1 MIRSTRN
8 NIAGL
13 VAAMFLL
20 APLALAQITV
30 GTVTGRV
37 VDPSG
42 AVVAGAK
49 VALTSETQGTRTAAV
64 LTNTTGDYVIPNLA
78 PDTYTLETSAP
89 SFKITRRTGI
99 VITGGDHVGV
109 PPLTLEV
116 GATNQEVSVEA
127 HAVLVQTQSAERSI
141 AIESKQID
149 ELPISHANF
158 TNVVPLTPG
167 VQTGGNSAG
176 GTRLGGQSQNNIMMD
191 GVSAMDTG
199 NNGQMLSMNVES
211 IGEVKIL
218 TAGYQAEYGRSSG
231 LQITTYTKSGTNT
244 VHGSGY
250 GLFTRWNW
258 NKNSW
263 ANEYNNVPQAKTK
276 SSIYGYSIGG
286 PVYIPK
292 VFNGKNKL
300 FFFYAHEFRP
310 ATIAINSGNAIQVR
324 MPTALERAGNFSQS
338 LNNQGV
344 PISPIVNYQTGAP
357 FPGNIIP
364 AGQLY
369 SPGQAVLNQYPLP
382 NITQGPGQ
390 NYNWQINAPTYQQL
404 TQQPAVKLDYQA
416 TEKLRLSAKYSG
428 QIARSI
434 TTPGYIPGFNDA
446 YVPYPWIANEAA
458 TVTYVISPTTFIE
471 GTYGRIEN
479 QLAGGNESG
488 IPTDPSSN
496 RLTALPTFPE
506 LYPQAGVVNPGYYG
520 YQVLQAT
527 KPQFWDGK
535 SLNMNPT
542 FGWGSLIST
551 NVCSAPSPGCQRY
564 PGYLNINRTQDVAAN
579 LTHVQGRHTFKAGA
593 YLNHSYKAQ
602 NTGAGGIANLTFQG
616 YVDFGN
622 NTNNTL
628 DSGFGFANADLGI
641 FNQYL
646 QASKFI
652 EGDFLYNQ
660 MEFYIQDT
668 WKVSNRLTL
677 DYGVRFVHQ
686 QPQYD
691 KLNQSSN
698 FFPNQWTA
706 AASPVLYTAGCSNGA
721 ATCSGNIRNAL
732 NPLTGQIVTAAG
744 AANTQALIG
753 TPVPGAGNSLDG
765 IVQAGHG
772 IAGTNYVWPSIV
784 VAPRFGLAWDVTGH
798 SDWVIRGGAGLFYD
812 RPDGNTV
819 FSTPGNPP
827 SATEQNLLEG
837 QLSTLGTGLSPQPVS
852 SMVTFQYN
860 AQIPSSVQ
868 WNLGLQKSLP
878 GDMVADVSYVGNHGY
893 NLMGAFQG
901 GDLQNLDSVDY
912 GTAYLPQYQDKTL
925 GASTVPGA
933 SAYTSNLLRPY
944 PGLSTISQNTTSF
957 WDTYH
962 SIQLSLNRRFTKG
975 LLFGVNYTHQL
986 FLQGNTGLLQQI
998 QHAPNGAISYMS
1010 DNAAYQKLNS
1020 TLSYDQPNYFVANA
1034 VWSIPGVTKSGG
1046 FVHTLTRDWQLSS
1059 IVTLH
1064 TGLPYTPGY
1073 SYQSNGGN
1081 VNITGSPDWGGKV
1094 VISNPATLGSGC
1106 SGNRYSEFN
1115 TADITGPTYGSMG
1128 MESGRNYLH
1137 NCPTRELDMNIVRR
1151 ISIKERFKLELR
1163 LDVFNAPNAV
1173 QISSIS
1179 STATFNNPTAMTLA
1193 NNQYNGTTL
1202 NSSRLTPSTAG
1213 FGAAT
1218 AAQAMRNIQLE
1229 ARFQF

>member
-721 ATCSGNIRNAL
+721 ATCSG
-732 NPLTGQIVTAAG
+732 T
-744 AANTQALIG
+744 
-753 TPVPGAGNSLDG
+753 
-765 IVQAGHG
+765 
-772 IAGTNYVWPSIV
+772 
-784 VAPRFGLAWDVTGH
+784 
-798 SDWVIRGGAGLFYD
+798 
-812 RPDGNTV
+812 
-819 FSTPGNPP
+819 
-827 SATEQNLLEG
+827 SATL
-837 QLSTLGTGLSPQPVS
+837 
-852 SMVTFQYN
+852 
-860 AQIPSSVQ
+860 
-868 WNLGLQKSLP
+868 
-878 GDMVADVSYVGNHGY
+878 
-893 NLMGAFQG
+893 
-901 GDLQNLDSVDY
+901 
-912 GTAYLPQYQDKTL
+912 
-925 GASTVPGA
+925 
-933 SAYTSNLLRPY
+933 
-944 PGLSTISQNTTSF
+944 
-957 WDTYH
+957 
-962 SIQLSLNRRFTKG
+962 
-975 LLFGVNYTHQL
+975 
-986 FLQGNTGLLQQI
+986 
-998 QHAPNGAISYMS
+998 
-1010 DNAAYQKLNS
+1010 
-1020 TLSYDQPNYFVANA
+1020 
-1034 VWSIPGVTKSGG
+1034 
-1046 FVHTLTRDWQLSS
+1046 
-1059 IVTLH
+1059 
-1064 TGLPYTPGY
+1064 
-1073 SYQSNGGN
+1073 
-1081 VNITGSPDWGGKV
+1081 
-1094 VISNPATLGSGC
+1094 
-1106 SGNRYSEFN
+1106 
-1115 TADITGPTYGSMG
+1115 
-1128 MESGRNYLH
+1128 
-1137 NCPTRELDMNIVRR
+1137 
-1151 ISIKERFKLELR
+1151 
-1163 LDVFNAPNAV
+1163 
-1173 QISSIS
+1173 
-1179 STATFNNPTAMTLA
+1179 
-1193 NNQYNGTTL
+1193 
-1202 NSSRLTPSTAG
+1202 
-1213 FGAAT
+1213 
-1218 AAQAMRNIQLE
+1218 
-1229 ARFQF
+1229 

>member
-1 MIRSTRN
+1 MLRSIRN
-8 NIAGL
+8 LIAAR
-13 VAAMFLL
+13 VAAFFLL
-20 APLALAQITV
+20 PALALAQITV

-37 VDPSG
+37 VDATGSV
-42 AVVAGAK
+42 VVAAR
-49 VALTSETQGTRTAAV
+49 VDLFSETQNTRTAPV
-64 LTNTTGDYVIPNLA
+64 LTNSTGDYVIPNLA
-78 PDTYTLETSAP
+78 PDTYTIEVSAP
-89 SFKITRRTGI
+89 SFKIMRRTGI
-99 VITGGDHVGV
+99 VVTGGDHVGV
-109 PPLTLEV
+109 PPLRLEV
-116 GATNQEVSVEA
+116 GATTEQVNVEA
-127 HAVLVQTQSAERSI
+127 TAVLVQTQSAERSI
-141 AIESKQID
+141 AIESKAID

-158 TNVVPLTPG
+158 TNVVPLVPG

-176 GTRLGGQSQNNIMMD
+176 GTRLGGQAQNNIMMD

-211 IGEVKIL
+211 IGEVKVL
-218 TAGYQAEYGRSSG
+218 AQGYQAEYGRSSG
-231 LQITTYTKSGTNT
+231 LQITTYTKSGTNSL
-244 VHGSGY
+244 HGSGY

-263 ANEYNNVPQAKTK
+263 ANQNNNVPQAKTK
-276 SSIYGYSIGG
+276 TSIYGYSLGG

-310 ATIAINSGNAIQVR
+310 ATIAINSGNVIQVR

-344 PISPIVNYQTGAP
+344 AINPIINYQTGAP

-364 AGQLY
+364 ATQLY
-369 SPGQAVLNQYPLP
+369 APGQAVLNQYPLP
-382 NITQGPGQ
+382 NLTQGPGQ

-428 QIARSI
+428 QIARSV

-446 YVPYPWIANEAA
+446 YVPYPWIAQESA
-458 TVTYVISPTTFIE
+458 TITYVISPRTFIE

-488 IPTDPSSN
+488 IPTDASSN

-506 LYPQAGVVNPGYYG
+506 LYPNAGVMNTGYYG
-520 YQVLQAT
+520 YQVMQAA
-527 KPQFWDGK
+527 KPPFWDGK
-535 SLNMNPT
+535 QLNLNPT
-542 FGWGSLIST
+542 FGWGSFIST

-564 PGYLNINRTQDVAAN
+564 PGYLNINRTQDVAIN
-579 LTHVQGRHTFKAGA
+579 ITHVQGRHTFKAGG

-628 DSGFGFANADLGI
+628 DSGFGYANADLGI
-641 FNQYL
+641 FNQYQ

-652 EGDFLYNQ
+652 EGDYLYNQ
-660 MEFYIQDT
+660 IEFYIQDT
-668 WKVSNRLTL
+668 WKVTNRLTL
-677 DYGVRFVHQ
+677 DYGMRFVHQ

-691 KLNQSSN
+691 KFNQSSN
-698 FFPNQWTA
+698 FFSDQWTA
-706 AASPVLYTAGCSNGA
+706 GASPVLYTAGCSNGA
-721 ATCSGNIRNAL
+721 VTCSGNIRNAL

-753 TPVPGAGNSLDG
+753 TPIPGVGNLDDG

-772 IAGTNYVWPSIV
+772 IAGTNYLWPALV
-784 VAPRFGLAWDVTGH
+784 AAPRFGVAWDVTGR
-798 SDWVIRGGAGLFYD
+798 STWVIRGGAGLFYD

-827 SATEQNLLEG
+827 TASEQNLLEG
-837 QLSTLGTGLSPQPVS
+837 QLSTLGTGLSPLPVS
-852 SMVTFQYN
+852 SMVTFQYH
-860 AQIPSSVQ
+860 AQIPTSVQ
-868 WNLGLQKSLP
+868 WNVGVQKSLP
-878 GDMVADVSYVGNHGY
+878 GNMVGDLSYVGNHGY
-893 NLMGAFQG
+893 NQLGAFQG

-925 GASTVPGA
+925 GTSAVPGA
-933 SAYTSNLLRPY
+933 TAYTSNLLRPY
-944 PGLSTISQNTTSF
+944 PALSTIQQNTTSF

-962 SIQLSLNRRFTKG
+962 SLQFSLQRRFTKG
-975 LLFGVNYTHQL
+975 LLFGVNYTRQL
-986 FLQGNTGLLQQI
+986 HLLGNTGLVQQI
-998 QHAPNGAISYMS
+998 QHSSTGAISYMS
-1010 DNAAYQKLNS
+1010 DNAAYQKLNDI
-1020 TLSYDQPNYFVANA
+1020 TTYDQPNYFVANA
-1034 VWSIPGVTKSGG
+1034 VWSIPGVTRSGG
-1046 FVHTLTRDWQLSS
+1046 FVHTLTRDWQVSS
-1059 IVTLH
+1059 ILSLH

-1073 SYQSNGGN
+1073 SYQSNGSN
-1081 VNITGSPDWGGKV
+1081 VNITGSPDWAGRD
-1094 VISNPATLGSGC
+1094 VILNPNTLGSGC

-1115 TADITGPTYGSMG
+1115 ATDIAGPTYGSMG
-1128 MESGRNYLH
+1128 MESARDILH

-1151 ISIKERFKLELR
+1151 ISIRERVKLELR
-1163 LDVFNAPNAV
+1163 LDVFNVPNAV
-1173 QISSIS
+1173 QVTSIS
-1179 STATFNNPTAMTLA
+1179 SSATFNNPTSMTLV
-1193 NNQYNGTTL
+1193 NNQFNGTTL
-1202 NSSRLTPSTAG
+1202 NPARLTPSTAG

-1218 AAQAMRNIQLE
+1218 AAAAMRNIQLE
-1229 ARFQF
+1229 GRIQF